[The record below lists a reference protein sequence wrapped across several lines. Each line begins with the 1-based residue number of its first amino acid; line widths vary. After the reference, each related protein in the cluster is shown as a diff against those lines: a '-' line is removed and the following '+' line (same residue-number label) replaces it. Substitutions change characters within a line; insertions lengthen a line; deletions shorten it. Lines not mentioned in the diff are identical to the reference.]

1 MYEIKFSK
9 RFLKDIENLQFD
21 FNLSKQEIRM
31 AKNEIFDAVDM
42 LAENGTLPAE
52 YFDHELKERPWVG
65 FNEFHVFCDLLVIY
79 FRIDA
84 KQRIRMVRIRNHS
97 NLRQGEE

>member
-9 RFLKDIENLQFD
+9 RFLKDIDNLQFD

-65 FNEFHVFCDLLVIY
+65 FN
-79 FRIDA
+79 
-84 KQRIRMVRIRNHS
+84 
-97 NLRQGEE
+97 